1 MINRDLAS
9 YSAAIGLIVMSC
21 MIGTVSKTAVAA
33 SIEVEKH
40 TITEIKFDLADDN
53 LAQFGF
59 SLSKQQIAEKVS
71 KNLAE
76 QQFPITLTDKQ
87 SSHSLKAKL
96 DKIDFQKPPVGF
108 SFNTGNADP
117 RSIDFQK
124 TEVLPI
130 SCQLSKT
137 GSNIVLMER
146 TMTFSTQ
153 SFLGHSNQSQ
163 LSEKLIDQISTAC
176 FNLLDELKL
185 PSPEKKT
192 NITLS
197 KPNWMPSVQVVVKS
211 IPVTVNSV
219 PAINSHSQATD
230 SDDKEIIINN
240 QGSPLT
246 LHMGVDRR

>member
-1 MINRDLAS
+1 MSSITAE
-9 YSAAIGLIVMSC
+9 AANID
-21 MIGTVSKTAVAA
+21 
-33 SIEVEKH
+33 VEKLS
-40 TITEIKFDLADDN
+40 ITGIKFELANDN

-76 QQFPITLTDKQ
+76 QQFPITQTDSN
-87 SSHSLKAKL
+87 SSHSLKARL
-96 DKIDFQKPPVGF
+96 DKIDYQKPPIGLSF
-108 SFNTGNADP
+108 STGNADP
-117 RSIDFQK
+117 RSADFQK

-130 SCQLSKT
+130 TCQLNKI
-137 GSNIVLMER
+137 GSNIVLIER

-153 SFLGHSNQSQ
+153 SFFSHSNQSQ
-163 LSEKLIDQISTAC
+163 LSEMLIDQISTVC

-185 PSPEKKT
+185 PSPEKKA

-197 KPNWMPSVQVVVKS
+197 KPTWMPSVQVVVKS
-211 IPVTVNSV
+211 IPVPVNSV
-219 PAINSHSQATD
+219 PTINSHSLAND

-240 QGSPLT
+240 QGSQLT

>member
-1 MINRDLAS
+1 MNNRDLPI
-9 YSAAIGLIVMSC
+9 YYVAIGLIVITCITGMSS
-21 MIGTVSKTAVAA
+21 ITAEAA
-33 SIEVEKH
+33 NIDVEKLS
-40 TITEIKFDLADDN
+40 ITGIKFELANDN

-76 QQFPITLTDKQ
+76 QQFPITQTDSN
-87 SSHSLKAKL
+87 SSHSLKARL
-96 DKIDFQKPPVGF
+96 DKIDYQKPPIGLSF
-108 SFNTGNADP
+108 STGNADP
-117 RSIDFQK
+117 RSADFQK

-130 SCQLSKT
+130 TCQLNKI
-137 GSNIVLMER
+137 GSNIVLIER

-153 SFLGHSNQSQ
+153 SFFSHSNQSQ
-163 LSEKLIDQISTAC
+163 LSEKLIDQISTVC

-185 PSPEKKT
+185 PSPEKKA

-197 KPNWMPSVQVVVKS
+197 KPTWMPSVQVVVKS
-211 IPVTVNSV
+211 IPVPVNSV
-219 PAINSHSQATD
+219 PTINSHSLAND

-240 QGSPLT
+240 QGSQLT

>member
-1 MINRDLAS
+1 MSSITAE
-9 YSAAIGLIVMSC
+9 AANID
-21 MIGTVSKTAVAA
+21 
-33 SIEVEKH
+33 VEKLS
-40 TITEIKFDLADDN
+40 ITGIKFELANDN

-76 QQFPITLTDKQ
+76 QQFPITQTDSN
-87 SSHSLKAKL
+87 SSHSLKARL
-96 DKIDFQKPPVGF
+96 DKIDYQKPPIGLSF
-108 SFNTGNADP
+108 STGNADP
-117 RSIDFQK
+117 RSADFQK

-130 SCQLSKT
+130 TCQLNKI
-137 GSNIVLMER
+137 GSNIVLIER

-153 SFLGHSNQSQ
+153 SFFSHSNQSQ
-163 LSEKLIDQISTAC
+163 LSEKLIDQISTVC

-185 PSPEKKT
+185 PSPEKKA

-197 KPNWMPSVQVVVKS
+197 KPTWMPSVQVVVKS
-211 IPVTVNSV
+211 IPVPVNSV
-219 PAINSHSQATD
+219 PTINSHSLAND

-240 QGSPLT
+240 QGSQLT

>member
-9 YSAAIGLIVMSC
+9 YSAAISLIVLSC
-21 MIGTVSKTAVAA
+21 VIGVTSKTAVAA
-33 SIEVEKH
+33 NIEVEKH
-40 TITEIKFDLADDN
+40 SITGIKFDLADDN
-53 LAQFGF
+53 LAQFGL
-59 SLSKQQIAEKVS
+59 SLSKQQIAEQVS

-76 QQFPITLTDKQ
+76 QQFPITQTDSN

-108 SFNTGNADP
+108 SFNTGSGDP

-130 SCQLSKT
+130 TCQLSKQ
-137 GSNIVLMER
+137 GNHNALIER

-153 SFLGHSNQSQ
+153 SLFGHSNQSQ
-163 LSEKLIDQISTAC
+163 QSEKLIDQISTAC

-185 PSPEKKT
+185 PKPENKA

-197 KPNWMPSVQVVVKS
+197 KPSWMPSVQVVVKS

-219 PAINSHSQATD
+219 PTINSHNQAND